1 MPNFWSRGLQFLEEK
16 LGAQVTEDKDFENIL
31 KKIEITEK
39 GLTSLRTILQNFNS
53 YTEKFCSFFIDLK
66 NALNLIYENSPYY
79 LFIEEVVC
87 KQQIVVTYFEDLS
100 RLIIKLYSRTSEWS
114 QIFESARSQLE
125 ERENKR
131 KIYDHYEKKM
141 LKIKKS
147 SKDKKYIER
156 NEEKYTKAAS
166 EYVEISEKIYNLM
179 QKSLKLSWKL
189 TNPLVTEL
197 IIGEQNLFGGIT
209 KSLSCFKNS
218 IKRFA
223 EIDYSLNNPNSK
235 RRNSNYDPLKF
246 MKEKDLIKNISIRRM
261 SFAVPPP
268 KENVRQRGHSIWGWG
283 NKNENVQ
290 KVEEKRVTN
299 INLNLNLNNVLT
311 QSRLT
316 NSFGN
321 ISEDKLDEFYNI
333 DDDFS

>member
-1 MPNFWSRGLQFLEEK
+1 MPNFWSRGLQYLEEK
-16 LGAQVTEDKDFENIL
+16 LGAQVTQDKDFQNVL
-31 KKIEITEK
+31 NRIEITEK

-87 KQQIVVTYFEDLS
+87 KQQIINIYFEDLS
-100 RLIIKLYSRTSEWS
+100 KSIIKLHSRTSEWS

-166 EYVEISEKIYNLM
+166 EYVEISEKIYNMM
-179 QKSLKLSWKL
+179 QNSLKLSWKL
-189 TNPLVTEL
+189 TNPLITEL
-197 IIGEQNLFGGIT
+197 IIGEQNLFDGISS
-209 KSLSCFKNS
+209 SLSCFKNS

-223 EIDYSLNNPNSK
+223 EIDFSLNNPNSK

-246 MKEKDLIKNISIRRM
+246 MKEKDLIKTISGRRM

-268 KENVRQRGHSIWGWG
+268 KEEVKPHRYSIWGWG
-283 NKNENVQ
+283 KKNENVQ
-290 KVEEKRVTN
+290 KVEEKKVS
-299 INLNLNLNNVLT
+299 NLNNILT

-316 NSFGN
+316 NSFGKLP
-321 ISEDKLDEFYNI
+321 EDKLDEFYDI